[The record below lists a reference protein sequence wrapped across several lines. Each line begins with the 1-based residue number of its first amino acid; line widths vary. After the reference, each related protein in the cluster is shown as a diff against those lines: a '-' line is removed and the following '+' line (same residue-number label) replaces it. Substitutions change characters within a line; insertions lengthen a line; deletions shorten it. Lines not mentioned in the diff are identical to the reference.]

1 MSQIVGSWSLRL
13 PLLLLLCLSPEDCF
27 MSWDGVHCIKSDQ
40 DKYRLIYKTN
50 RLEEICFVSII
61 PTENVEGLKLLVV
74 VVEKLVVMIP
84 NDVKIIE
91 FEMVLRISFKTVIY
105 QTKIHR
111 VLITVQKG
119 CREDNDND
127 ERGEYGWVIVWVLKI
142 IVGIVCNVNDQCSD
156 LVGINVKVTF
166 DNT

>member
-1 MSQIVGSWSLRL
+1 MSQIVGSWSLQL
-13 PLLLLLCLSPEDCF
+13 PLLLLLCLSPMDCF

-74 VVEKLVVMIP
+74 VVEKLVVMIT

-91 FEMVLRISFKTVIY
+91 FKMVLRISFKNVIY
-105 QTKIHR
+105 QAKIHR
-111 VLITVQKG
+111 V
-119 CREDNDND
+119 D
-127 ERGEYGWVIVWVLKI
+127 
-142 IVGIVCNVNDQCSD
+142 
-156 LVGINVKVTF
+156 INVKVTF

>member
-84 NDVKIIE
+84 NDV
-91 FEMVLRISFKTVIY
+91 
-105 QTKIHR
+105 
-111 VLITVQKG
+111 LITVQKG
-119 CREDNDND
+119 CREDNNND
-127 ERGEYGWVIVWVLKI
+127 MRGDDGWVIVWVLKI
-142 IVGIVCNVNDQCSD
+142 IVGIVCDVNDQCSD
-156 LVGINVKVTF
+156 LVDINVKVTF